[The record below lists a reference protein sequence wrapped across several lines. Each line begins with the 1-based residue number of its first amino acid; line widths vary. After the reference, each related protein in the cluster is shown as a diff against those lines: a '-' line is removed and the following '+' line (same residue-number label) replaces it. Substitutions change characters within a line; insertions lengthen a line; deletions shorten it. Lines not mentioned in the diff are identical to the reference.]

1 MKILN
6 KTSLIFAA
14 AAILTATTSCK
25 KLLVEKPESA
35 LYPSYFTTPGGV
47 LAGITGVY
55 NDLRGNFA
63 SEGIVSYYDGTDEFI
78 AGGSGNATL
87 NSYNGLNSSNAP
99 GFGGFFTDI
108 NTLNGVL
115 QFAPTA
121 NLPDATKAA
130 YIAQAKFLR
139 GWLYFSL
146 VKSFG
151 GTTATQHS
159 GIPLHTTFITA
170 ATTADAPASL
180 SAIYA
185 QIIQDFT
192 DAAASLPVTVS
203 STDPFSAAGVGKT
216 ATVAV
221 ANMYLAK
228 AYLTRGYTEAAVN
241 GDFQKA
247 ADLSAAVIANAAT
260 YGLGLWQ
267 DYNDVNKP
275 ANDYGKEN
283 MFCID
288 FGGLTD
294 PTYSGYLP
302 SGSGGNGI
310 STQYVLTRFNY
321 VGPGVDNVPG
331 IDQVPQIISNAKP
344 GMLRDVYNGRPY
356 TRTAPTPYTIGIA
369 FADQIHD
376 TRFDAT
382 FQTFWICD
390 KPTPAGVTSTGGLK
404 GALIPASNVSLT
416 SYNVPLDGDT
426 AILMPGVPVTMARRD
441 AFKGL
446 IVTPAQY
453 TNTVYPNVKKFDDP
467 KRGGILDFST
477 RPVVLLRFSEAYMVN
492 AEANYMLGNT
502 AAAAAMLN
510 VIRQRAAFR
519 TPADGA
525 TIPKNQFHVTAA
537 SQAADN
543 AANAA
548 AMLLT
553 PAQLAQLAIPNNT
566 TVGSPPCGMDL
577 ILDEYTREYFG
588 DLRRWEDLV
597 RTGQLVRRVKQYN
610 VPAAPNIQPF
620 HARRPIP
627 QTLIQTVSSGP
638 PYPQNNGY

>member
-6 KTSLIFAA
+6 KTSLIIAVAA
-14 AAILTATTSCK
+14 VLTAATSCK
-25 KLLVEKPESA
+25 KYLVETPESA
-35 LYPSYFTTPGGV
+35 LYPVYFSTPGGV
-47 LAGITGVY
+47 LAGITAVY

-115 QFAPTA
+115 QYAPAA
-121 NLPDATKAA
+121 NLDATTKAA

-139 GWLYFSL
+139 AWLYFYL
-146 VKSFG
+146 VQTFG
-151 GTTATQHS
+151 GTTATQPS
-159 GIPLHTTFITA
+159 GIPLHTTFITN
-170 ATTADAPASL
+170 ATTADAPAKL
-180 SAIYA
+180 SDIYT
-185 QIIQDFT
+185 QIIKDLT
-192 DAAASLPVTVS
+192 DAAATLPVAVTAG
-203 STDPFSAAGVGKT
+203 DPFSANGIGRT

-228 AYLTRGYTEAAVN
+228 VYLTRAYTEAAVA
-241 GDFQKA
+241 GDFQQ
-247 ADLSAAVIANAAT
+247 AAT
-260 YGLGLWQ
+260 LTAALIASPGPYGLFQ

-275 ANDYGKEN
+275 INDYGKEN
-283 MFCID
+283 MFNID

-321 VGPGVDNVPG
+321 VGPGVDNNVG
-331 IDQVPQIISNAKP
+331 IDAVPQIISNAKP
-344 GMLRDVYNGRPY
+344 GMLRDVFNGRPF

-390 KPTPAGVTSTGGLK
+390 KATPAGSTSTGGTK

-416 SYNVPLDGDT
+416 SYNVPVDGDT
-426 AILMPGVPVTMARRD
+426 AILMPQSAVTMARRD

-446 IVTPAQY
+446 IVTPPQY
-453 TNTVYPNVKKFDDP
+453 SNTVYPNVKKFDDP
-467 KRGGILDFST
+467 ARGGILDFST

-502 AAAAAMLN
+502 AAAAASLN

-525 TIPKNQFHVTAA
+525 TVPKNQYSVTAA
-537 SQAADN
+537 NQAASN

-548 AMLLT
+548 AMQLT

-566 TVGSPPCGMDL
+566 TVGSAPCGMDL

-588 DLRRWEDLV
+588 DLRRWYDLV
-597 RTGQLVRRVKQYN
+597 RTGQLVRRTKQYN
-610 VPAAPNIQPF
+610 SVAAPNIQPF
-620 HARRPIP
+620 HARRPIH
-627 QTLIQTVSSGP
+627 
-638 PYPQNNGY
+638 NR